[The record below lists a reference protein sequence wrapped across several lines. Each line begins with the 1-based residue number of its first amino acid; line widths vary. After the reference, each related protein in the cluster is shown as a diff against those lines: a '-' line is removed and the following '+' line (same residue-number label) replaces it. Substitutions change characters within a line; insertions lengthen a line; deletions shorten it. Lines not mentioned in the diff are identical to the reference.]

1 MKRRLIGLVLSGML
15 HAAVILA
22 GVALVRFTAEP
33 ILFVDLAHGLDL
45 AEEAVSDL
53 RRAVAD
59 VRSRVSAR
67 GDHGSRSKRAP
78 APSAPSSAAVPEPA
92 PPRAAE
98 PPALP
103 ASPPTEP
110 VHAAPE
116 PPRPAEPPRAVT
128 EATPAPPSRTV
139 EVTPS
144 ASAAGESAAVSAPT
158 TAGAAGGGDNAGRA
172 SSGSGAAGG
181 SLSDAGSGP
190 AGSGAR
196 SGARDGG
203 ALALAVPGSGGGDP
217 AAADYAGY
225 YDSLRRRLYES
236 LTYPA
241 VARRRS
247 LTGTVIVDVEIDAS
261 GKVGRV
267 TVVDSSSHAMLD
279 EAALDA
285 LRAVSRVPFPPGV
298 PPRRL
303 RVRLPVVFEIR

>member
-1 MKRRLIGLVLSGML
+1 MKRRLIGLMLSGML

-22 GVALVRFTAEP
+22 AVALVRFTAEP

-67 GDHGSRSKRAP
+67 AHGGSRGKPAP
-78 APSAPSSAAVPEPA
+78 APSAPASPAATEPA

-103 ASPPTEP
+103 ASPPPEP

-128 EATPAPPSRTV
+128 EATPAPPSPTV

-181 SLSDAGSGP
+181 SLSDAGGGP

-196 SGARDGG
+196 ERGV
-203 ALALAVPGSGGGDP
+203 LALAVPGSGGGDP

-241 VARRRS
+241 VARRRN

-267 TVVDSSSHAMLD
+267 SVVDSSSHAMLD

>member
-1 MKRRLIGLVLSGML
+1 MCGPASRRAHTVALEASPPRRLRPPHHPPPRAGAASRGRAARPSGI
-15 HAAVILA
+15 AAARA
-22 GVALVRFTAEP
+22 GP
-33 ILFVDLAHGLDL
+33 
-45 AEEAVSDL
+45 
-53 RRAVAD
+53 
-59 VRSRVSAR
+59 R
-67 GDHGSRSKRAP
+67 GGRAP
-78 APSAPSSAAVPEPA
+78 AFR
-92 PPRAAE
+92 RATA
-98 PPALP
+98 
-103 ASPPTEP
+103 
-110 VHAAPE
+110 
-116 PPRPAEPPRAVT
+116 RPD
-128 EATPAPPSRTV
+128 
-139 EVTPS
+139 
-144 ASAAGESAAVSAPT
+144 GGD
-158 TAGAAGGGDNAGRA
+158 AGAALTDRRGHALGFGGGRERGGLRSDHGRGCRRRDNAGRA

-181 SLSDAGSGP
+181 SLSDVGGGP

-203 ALALAVPGSGGGDP
+203 ALALAVPGSGSGDP

-241 VARRRS
+241 VARRRN

>member
-1 MKRRLIGLVLSGML
+1 MKRRLIGLVLSGLL
-15 HAAVILA
+15 HAAIILA

-78 APSAPSSAAVPEPA
+78 APSAPSSPAAPEPA

-98 PPALP
+98 PALP
-103 ASPPTEP
+103 ASPPPEP
-110 VHAAPE
+110 VRAAPE

-172 SSGSGAAGG
+172 SSGSGADGG

>member
-1 MKRRLIGLVLSGML
+1 MKRRLIGLMLSGML

-22 GVALVRFTAEP
+22 AVALVRFTAEP
-33 ILFVDLAHGLDL
+33 IHFVDLAHGLDR

-53 RRAVAD
+53 RRVVAD

-67 GDHGSRSKRAP
+67 AHGGSRGKPAP
-78 APSAPSSAAVPEPA
+78 APSAPASPPATEPA

-103 ASPPTEP
+103 ASPPPEP
-110 VHAAPE
+110 VRAAAE
-116 PPRPAEPPRAVT
+116 PPRPAEPPRALT

-181 SLSDAGSGP
+181 SLSDAGGGP

-196 SGARDGG
+196 ERGV
-203 ALALAVPGSGGGDP
+203 LALAVPGSGGGDP

-241 VARRRS
+241 VARRRN

-267 TVVDSSSHAMLD
+267 SVVDSSSHAMLD